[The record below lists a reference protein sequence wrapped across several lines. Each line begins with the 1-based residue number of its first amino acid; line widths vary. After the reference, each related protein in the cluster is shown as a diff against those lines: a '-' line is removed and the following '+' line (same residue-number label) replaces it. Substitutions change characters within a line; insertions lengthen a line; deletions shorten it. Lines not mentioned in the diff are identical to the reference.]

1 MMVRGTILHLVLIVL
16 VGFLVY
22 SNTFNAPF
30 QFDDVICIVENPY
43 IQNTANFILGDSSDM
58 QLHPELQRTLKSRA
72 FGYFTFA
79 LNYRAHGLDVRS
91 YHAVN
96 LAIHI
101 LNAIMVYFIVML
113 TFRTPILEGSALKGR
128 SGFMAFLTALLFVC
142 HPVQTQAVTYLYQR
156 FASLATLFYLA
167 SFLSYIRSQLSMK
180 RAVQYTHYALALVF
194 AILAMKTKE
203 LIVTLPFV
211 IAVYDSMFFRKTLKK
226 RLFSTF
232 SLFLVMLLFSLVI
245 IGLHGSF
252 AETTKEIKLQTNLSR
267 TDYLYTQFRVIVTYL
282 RLLVL
287 PINQNLDYDYP
298 IYRSFFNPKVFLS
311 FLFLLGWGALGIY
324 LLSRSRISDQAL
336 RFIAFGIFWFFIT
349 LSVEST
355 IIPIVD
361 VIFEHRIYLPS
372 TGFFIAVIS
381 FLFII
386 EVRLRTKIPFLGKMI
401 IPVLICIAIVLSG
414 ATYAR
419 NLVWTDEARL
429 WEDVIEKSPMKSR
442 GYSNLGSI
450 YYKRGEYDK
459 ALEHLNRSIE
469 VDDMSLDIE
478 RTYANRGLVHFTTGK
493 YDRALDDFN
502 KAIFIN
508 PYFKEMY
515 YLRGNVFLSKKML
528 NEARDDFQKSCNMGD
543 SNGCSKLE
551 SLKR

>member
-1 MMVRGTILHLVLIVL
+1 MVRAPILHLLIIAL
-16 VGFLVY
+16 LGFLVY

-30 QFDDVICIVENPY
+30 QFDGIINIVENTF
-43 IQNTANFILGDSSDM
+43 IRNIANFILEDPSEM
-58 QLHPELQRTLKSRA
+58 QLHPELQRSLRSRA
-72 FGYFTFA
+72 AGYFTFA
-79 LNYRAHGLDVRS
+79 LNYRAHGLDVRG

-101 LNAIMVYFIVML
+101 INALLVYFIVVL
-113 TFRTPILEGSALKGR
+113 TFRTPFLNSSVVKEQ
-128 SGFMAFLTALLFVC
+128 SGCIAFLAALLFVC
-142 HPVQTQAVTYLYQR
+142 HPVQTQAVTYICQR

-167 SFLSYIRSQLSMK
+167 SFLSYIKSQLSV
-180 RAVQYTHYALALVF
+180 RNALRYTHYALALVF

-203 LIVTLPFV
+203 LVVTLPLM
-211 IAVYDSMFFRKTLKK
+211 IAVYDALFFKNTLKK
-226 RLFSTF
+226 RLFSSF
-232 SLFLVMLLFSLVI
+232 SMFLIILLFSLVI

-252 AETTKEIKLQTNLSR
+252 GETAKEIKLHTNMSR
-267 TDYLYTQFRVIVTYL
+267 TDYLFTQFRVIVTYL

-298 IYRSFFNPKVFLS
+298 IYRSFFNPQVFLS
-311 FLFLLGWGALGIY
+311 FLFLLGWGVLGIY
-324 LLSRSRISDQAL
+324 LFFRSRVSDRAL
-336 RFIAFGIFWFFIT
+336 RLISFGIFWFFIT

-355 IIPIVD
+355 VIPIVD
-361 VIFEHRIYLPS
+361 IIFEHRIYLPS
-372 TGFFIAVIS
+372 MGFFIAAIS
-381 FLFII
+381 SVFII
-386 EVRLRTKIPFLGKMI
+386 KIRLGTKTPFLEKMI
-401 IPVLICIAIVLSG
+401 IPAFVCIAIILSG
-414 ATYAR
+414 AAYAR

-469 VDDMSLDIE
+469 VDDISLDIE
-478 RTYANRGLVHFTTGK
+478 RTYANRGLVYFTTGK
-493 YDRALDDFN
+493 YESALDDFN

-508 PYFKEMY
+508 PYFKEIY
-515 YLRGNVFLSKKML
+515 YLRGNVFLLKGMF
-528 NEARDDFQKSCNMGD
+528 NEARDDFQKSCDMGD
-543 SNGCSKLE
+543 VNGCSKLE

>member
-1 MMVRGTILHLVLIVL
+1 
-16 VGFLVY
+16 
-22 SNTFNAPF
+22 
-30 QFDDVICIVENPY
+30 
-43 IQNTANFILGDSSDM
+43 M

-91 YHAVN
+91 SHAVN

-142 HPVQTQAVTYLYQR
+142 HLVHPQAVTYMYQR
-156 FASLATLFYLA
+156 FASLATFFYLA

-211 IAVYDSMFFRKTLKK
+211 IAVYIKRDLKR
-226 RLFSTF
+226 RLISTF
-232 SLFLVMLLFSLVI
+232 SLFLVILLFSLVI
-245 IGLHGSF
+245 IGLYGSF

-267 TDYLYTQFRVIVTYL
+267 TDYLFTQFRVIVTYL

-298 IYRSFFNPKVFLS
+298 IYRSFFNPQVLLS
-311 FLFLLGWGALGIY
+311 FFFLLGWGALGIY
-324 LLSRSRISDQAL
+324 LIYRSRVSDRAL

-361 VIFEHRIYLPS
+361 VIF
-372 TGFFIAVIS
+372 
-381 FLFII
+381 
-386 EVRLRTKIPFLGKMI
+386 
-401 IPVLICIAIVLSG
+401 
-414 ATYAR
+414 
-419 NLVWTDEARL
+419 
-429 WEDVIEKSPMKSR
+429 
-442 GYSNLGSI
+442 
-450 YYKRGEYDK
+450 
-459 ALEHLNRSIE
+459 
-469 VDDMSLDIE
+469 
-478 RTYANRGLVHFTTGK
+478 
-493 YDRALDDFN
+493 
-502 KAIFIN
+502 
-508 PYFKEMY
+508 
-515 YLRGNVFLSKKML
+515 
-528 NEARDDFQKSCNMGD
+528 
-543 SNGCSKLE
+543 
-551 SLKR
+551 